1 MPECSEF
8 GSFGWHSDISVAI
21 MDLNDLKIGTIILW
35 EGQPV
40 QVIWSN
46 RMRTAQRKPVMQTKL
61 RNVITGKVYEYSFK
75 FGESI
80 DEADVARE
88 KANFLYADGEGTHF
102 MNNETFETVD
112 IAKKITE
119 SQEKF
124 LKEGMEISIL
134 RFNNKPVSIE
144 LPIKVELKVV
154 EAPPDTKGNSAG
166 KITKLVKMETGL
178 MVDAPMFIKEGDLLR
193 IDSRSGEYVERA

>member
-1 MPECSEF
+1 
-8 GSFGWHSDISVAI
+8 

-35 EGQPV
+35 EKQPV

-80 DEADVARE
+80 DEADVMRE
-88 KANFLYADGEGTHF
+88 KANFLYADADGTHF

-112 IAKKITE
+112 IAKEITLE
-119 SQEKF
+119 QEKF
-124 LKEGMEISIL
+124 LKEGMEVSIL
-134 RFNNKPVSIE
+134 KFNGKPVSIE

-166 KITKLVKMETGL
+166 KITKPVKMETGL
-178 MVDAPMFIKEGDLLR
+178 MVDAPMFIKEGDTLR
-193 IDSRSGEYVERA
+193 IDSRSGEYVERATN

>member
-1 MPECSEF
+1 
-8 GSFGWHSDISVAI
+8 

-35 EGQPV
+35 EKQPV

-88 KANFLYADGEGTHF
+88 KCNFLYADSEGTHF
-102 MNNETFETVD
+102 MNQENFETVD
-112 IAKKITE
+112 IPKEITLE
-119 SQEKF
+119 QEKF
-124 LKEGMEISIL
+124 LKEGMEVSIL

-144 LPIKVELKVV
+144 LPIKVELKVI
-154 EAPPDTKGNSAG
+154 EAPPDTKGNSG
-166 KITKLVKMETGL
+166 GNVTKPVILETGL
-178 MVDAPMFIKEGDLLR
+178 TVNAPMVIKEGGVLR
-193 IDSRSGEYVERA
+193 VDTRSGEYVERAS

>member
-1 MPECSEF
+1 
-8 GSFGWHSDISVAI
+8 

-35 EGQPV
+35 ENQPV

-88 KANFLYADGEGTHF
+88 KASFLYADADGTHF

-112 IAKKITE
+112 IPKEITE

-124 LKEGMEISIL
+124 LKEGMEISIM

-144 LPIKVELKVV
+144 LPIKVDLKVI
-154 EAPPDTKGNSAG
+154 EAPPDTKGNSG
-166 KITKLVKMETGL
+166 GNVTKPVILETGL
-178 MVDAPMFIKEGDLLR
+178 SVNAPMFIKEGDVIR
-193 IDSRSGEYVERA
+193 VDTRDGQYVERATG